1 MRVVTFSSLV
11 NNLTFDQLATF
22 KAIVECG
29 SFKGAAER
37 VLMTQPAISQ
47 RVKHMEAV
55 LGVRL
60 FDRQRGTSARLTAF
74 GERLL
79 VFADGVLDDLAELQ
93 RELYRTATPAAE
105 GNVTIAA
112 GPSYIKYRLLSAV
125 QSFNGEHPQVD
136 VRLRHSASMDDVLSA
151 VCHGD
156 AQLGIYPAT
165 PPAREVQSFSLTREE
180 LVLVAPADHAI
191 LELPPAARV
200 EELGAIPL
208 ALSSYT
214 ANSRQLLEAWALQ
227 HRATLRVS
235 IEADNLDTLKEAALQ
250 KLALA
255 FLPRF
260 AVEQELAEGLLRTVS
275 VPGLPLQRR
284 VWIIVDGSA
293 KPSTTTRC
301 LADYLI
307 AYIHQRDES
316 ERARLDVASVG

>member
-29 SFKGAAER
+29 SFKGAAEK

-55 LGVRL
+55 LGVTL

-74 GERLL
+74 GERFL
-79 VFADGVLDDLAELQ
+79 VFAEGVLDDLTAFQGELN
-93 RELYRTATPAAE
+93 RAGTPAA
-105 GNVTIAA
+105 GGSVTVAA

-125 QSFNGEHPQVD
+125 QSFSGEHPQVD
-136 VRLRHSASMDDVLSA
+136 VRLQHSPSMDDVLSA
-151 VCHGD
+151 VAQGD
-156 AQLGIYPAT
+156 AQLGVYPAT
-165 PPAREVQSFSLTREE
+165 PPARDVQSFPLTREE
-180 LVLVAPADHAI
+180 LVLVAPAGHPI
-191 LELPPAARV
+191 LDLDPAARV
-200 EELGAIPL
+200 EALGTVPL

-255 FLPRF
+255 FLPGF
-260 AVEQELAEGLLRTVS
+260 AVERELAEGLLRTVDA
-275 VPGLPLQRR
+275 PGLPLQRR
-284 VWIIVDGSA
+284 VWIVVDGSA
-293 KPSTTTRC
+293 MPSATTRC
-301 LADYLI
+301 FADYLI
-307 AYIHQRDES
+307 DYIHQRDEG
-316 ERARLDVASVG
+316 EGAHRDIASVG